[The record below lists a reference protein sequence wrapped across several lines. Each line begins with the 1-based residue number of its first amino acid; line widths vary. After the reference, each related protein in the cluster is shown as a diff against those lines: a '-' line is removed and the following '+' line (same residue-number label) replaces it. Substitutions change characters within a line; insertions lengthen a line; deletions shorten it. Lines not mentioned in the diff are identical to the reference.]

1 MTWAEMTDWREW
13 GIRSRGFI
21 AAILATL
28 IALVLLAGWFGLLQ
42 GRYRTYQLGKGQEQ
56 SLNLA
61 LSGNSQA
68 LHLHES
74 ARLALDDA
82 TLQLRDA
89 RWRLAAG
96 VNMSDLLDELTS
108 SGHAHGLVF
117 EQLDVEQARVETGYQ
132 MVPLRV
138 EVVGRYAALRMWLD
152 EWFGQVRLLRAT
164 SLRLVDLPERPG
176 LLRLQVQVAS
186 YHPGEELPAPASL
199 AHEPARPAARPPRVD
214 LFVPWST
221 QAAVTGLAG
230 VPWISW
236 RWSAACRRLGIT
248 RLCCGRLD
256 GCIGCVLGTV
266 WGVMRVSW
274 YGSIDTRSRCASV
287 CSSRECGTSGRSTW
301 PWESGS
307 TTRSWM
313 TLNKLKI
320 GMVMAMLS
328 SPAATASLYRGEPLS

>member
-1 MTWAEMTDWREW
+1 MPRC
-13 GIRSRGFI
+13 GC
-21 AAILATL
+21 
-28 IALVLLAGWFGLLQ
+28 GWTNG
-42 GRYRTYQLGKGQEQ
+42 
-56 SLNLA
+56 
-61 LSGNSQA
+61 
-68 LHLHES
+68 S
-74 ARLALDDA
+74 ARFVSAGNEPA
-82 TLQLRDA
+82 A
-89 RWRLAAG
+89 GRLA
-96 VNMSDLLDELTS
+96 
-108 SGHAHGLVF
+108 
-117 EQLDVEQARVETGYQ
+117 
-132 MVPLRV
+132 
-138 EVVGRYAALRMWLD
+138 
-152 EWFGQVRLLRAT
+152 RA
-164 SLRLVDLPERPG
+164 SG

-287 CSSRECGTSGRSTW
+287 CSSRECGTSGRSTAMGKRVNN
-301 PWESGS
+301 E
-307 TTRSWM
+307 
-313 TLNKLKI
+313 
-320 GMVMAMLS
+320 VMDDAEQTEDRHGDGNAVEPGGDSIALS
-328 SPAATASLYRGEPLS
+328 R